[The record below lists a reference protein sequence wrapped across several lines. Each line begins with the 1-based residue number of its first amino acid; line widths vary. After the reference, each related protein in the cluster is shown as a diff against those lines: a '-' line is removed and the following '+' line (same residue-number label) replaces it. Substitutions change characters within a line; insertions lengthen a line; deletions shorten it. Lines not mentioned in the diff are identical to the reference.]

1 MIVLMKVLE
10 LVFEFEIDGILLIL
24 GVVLLVL
31 LNVLFWWFGLL

>member
-10 LVFEFEIDGILLIL
+10 LVFGFEVDGTLLIL
-24 GVVLLVL
+24 GVVLLFL